1 MRMLSNRKREAG
13 FTLLELMIV
22 VGIVA
27 ILTVMALASY
37 NFATQK
43 TRRNAA
49 KACLTEGA
57 QQVERY
63 YTTNMTYLGVGVP
76 NCSADVRNFYTVSFN
91 GTPSATAYELQAA
104 PRGKQ
109 ASDKCGTMSVNE
121 VNRKQAATTDCW

>member
-37 NFATQK
+37 DFATKK

-57 QQVERY
+57 QQAERF
-63 YTTNMTYLGVGVP
+63 YTQNMTYDSVPTP
-76 NCSADVRNFYTVSFN
+76 NCSADVTRFYAISYN
-91 GTPSATAYELQAA
+91 GTPSATSYTLQAV

-109 ASDKCGTMSVNE
+109 ASDKCGTLSVNE
-121 VNRKQAATTDCW
+121 HNRTTPTTADCW